1 MDEIFKNVDE
11 DKRARIINCS
21 FEEFGKN
28 GFKKASTNNIVKNAK
43 VSKGILFH
51 YFGNKQGLYEKLTE
65 YALNLINDSLEDGIN
80 WDESD
85 FFLRAKRAVI
95 IKASLTNRY
104 PYIYEFLM
112 VVFQGMKMEEIQLKA
127 MSYSAE
133 LVNKTYTHNIDFTL
147 FKADLD
153 MTVTMNIIKW
163 TFEKMSADAWE
174 KSLVEG
180 TPLDIERMGKDA
192 DIYIDA
198 LRKAFYKEE
207 TGELK

>member
-11 DKRARIINCS
+11 EKRERIINCS
-21 FEEFGKN
+21 FEEFAKN

-51 YFGNKQGLYEKLTE
+51 YFGNKQGLYDKLIE
-65 YALNLINDSLEDGIN
+65 YALNIINASLEDGIN

-85 FFLRAKRAVI
+85 FFLRVKRVVI
-95 IKASLTNRY
+95 IKASMTNRY

-112 VVFQGMKMEEIQLKA
+112 VVFQGMKLEEIQLKA

-133 LVNKTYTHNIDFTL
+133 LVNKTYTHNIDLTL

-153 MTVTMNIIKW
+153 MTVTMNIIRW
-163 TFEKMSADAWE
+163 TFEKMSVDAWN

-180 TPLDIERMGKDA
+180 TPLEIERMNTDT
-192 DIYIDA
+192 DTYINA
-198 LRKAFYKEE
+198 LRKAFYKDEME
-207 TGELK
+207 KLK